1 MWKKYP
7 FKTQPY
13 EHQKKALEKL
23 SFDKECFAYFME
35 MGTGKTKVV
44 LDNVGILAHNHKIEG
59 ALIIAPKSVYSIWA
73 NDEIKAHYP
82 FDDIDIYL
90 WKTPNSM
97 KERIRDAAFFKNDG
111 TFKFFIMNVEALS
124 GTKGANAALKFV
136 NNFKCLVAI
145 DESSKIKNHQANRT
159 VNVLKLKEKSLY
171 RRILTGTPITNSPL
185 DVYTQFEFLDK
196 EILGHTSFYT
206 FRNRYCVFHENIV
219 NGKIVKFPK
228 YFTNL
233 NELEDKIKSCSF
245 RVTKEEC
252 LDLPEKVYQKRFCEL
267 SDEQQKVYDEL
278 KDRALSIIGDS
289 SVSFTHKLT
298 EILRLHQVANGF
310 VMNDDRSIIE
320 FKTADKLNLLMET
333 LDEIQGKVIIW
344 ANYTY
349 NIRQI
354 ENALKTK
361 YGPESTVT
369 FYGDN
374 STNERID
381 AREGFQKGNVRFF
394 VGNPQSGGYGLT
406 LTASCTMIYFNNSY
420 NFEYREQSEARI
432 HRISQKQKC
441 TYIDLICKDTIDEKV
456 ILILKNKIKLS
467 AKILGEQAR
476 DWL

>member
-13 EHQKKALEKL
+13 EHQKKALEL

-44 LDNVGILAHNHKIEG
+44 LDNVGALAHNHKIEG

-136 NNFKCLVAI
+136 NNFRCLVAI

-159 VNVLKLKEKSLY
+159 VNVLKLRERALY

-196 EILGHTSFYT
+196 KILGHTSFYT

-233 NELEDKIKSCSF
+233 DELEDKIKSCSF

-267 SDEQQKVYDEL
+267 SDEQQKVYNEL
-278 KDRALSIIGDS
+278 KERALSIIGDS

-310 VMNDDRSIIE
+310 VMNDDKSIVE
-320 FKTADKLNLLMET
+320 FKTSDKLNLLMET

-354 ENALKTK
+354 ESALKAK
-361 YGPESTVT
+361 YGQESTVT

-456 ILILKNKIKLS
+456 ITILKNKIKLS
-467 AKILGEQAR
+467 AKILGEEAR